1 MWNDLRY
8 GLRTLRR
15 SPVFTV
21 VAVASLALGI
31 GANTAIFSL
40 MNQVMFRM
48 LPVREPERL
57 VVLHTEGPPREGWDS
72 RDNDE
77 TTFSYSMYKNLRD
90 QNKVFDGVIARS
102 SGSASVSY
110 RGETE
115 RAYAEL
121 VSGNFFD
128 VLGVRPVL
136 GRFFVPEEDSAPGAH
151 PVAVLSYGYWK
162 RRFAAN
168 PEIVGEKININQH
181 PMVIIGVEPA
191 TFEGVLSGNNPD
203 VIVPIAMR
211 QEIFP
216 IDERPLDN
224 VLFRWLNV
232 FARLKPGVST
242 AQAGAAM
249 NVLYH
254 STSIE
259 ELAHLKKTLGRRGRE
274 EYLAQ
279 KLELRP
285 AAQGINLLRGQW
297 QTALMALMGMVG
309 LVLLIACANVANLLL
324 ARAAGRKKE
333 IAIRLAIGAT
343 RWAIA
348 RQLLVESVLVSV
360 TGGLAGLV
368 VASWTMKGLLGFQ
381 TEEAA
386 SDWLT
391 ARLDPAALAFSI
403 ALALVTGVVF
413 GLAPALE
420 AARERAGA
428 ALKDQASSLA
438 SSSRQA
444 RLRQIFIVAQ
454 VALSLVLLVGAGL
467 FTRSLYRLMTQ
478 DPGFHTENLLR
489 FSVQPGLNGY
499 DLARGLAFYSE
510 LQQRLAVLP
519 GVRAAGATSFGPFG
533 HGRRSGNITVE
544 GYRAAENENTVVMED
559 GASPSYFRT
568 MGIPIIAGRE
578 FEEHDRAGARKA
590 VVVNEAFAKRFARAG
605 NLLGKH
611 MAFSTGNAVPDY
623 EIIGIVRDTKYV
635 SLRDE
640 PQPFVWRGFAQVDR
654 LDGATFYVR
663 TLRDENGLG
672 PDIRRLVR
680 GMDANLPVYEMQSMQ
695 VRVEESIYRDRMVAT
710 LASAFGAL
718 ATLLAA
724 IGLYGVVAF
733 NVARRTAEM
742 GLRMALGALP
752 GDVLALV
759 MREVGWMVASG
770 AVSGLAAAWLLGRY
784 VQSQLY
790 GVTAKDPLV
799 FAGAAT
805 ILMAVAMAAGF
816 IPARR
821 ASRIDPIVALRY
833 E

>member
-1 MWNDLRY
+1 MWNDVRY

-40 MNQVMFRM
+40 LNQVMFRM
-48 LPVREPERL
+48 LPVREPGRL

-72 RDNDE
+72 HDNGE
-77 TTFSYSMYKNLRD
+77 TVFSYSMYKILRD
-90 QNKVFDGVIARS
+90 QNQVFDGVIARS

-115 RAYAEL
+115 RAYAEM

-128 VLGVRPVL
+128 VLGVRPAA
-136 GRFFVPEEDSAPGAH
+136 GHFFVPQDDGAPGAH
-151 PVAVLSYGYWK
+151 PVVVLSYGYWK

-181 PMVIIGVEPA
+181 PMVVIGVEPA
-191 TFEGVLSGNNPD
+191 TFEGMLTGNNPD

-211 QEIFP
+211 QELFP

-242 AQAGAAM
+242 PQAGAAM
-249 NVLYH
+249 NVLFH
-254 STSIE
+254 SASIE
-259 ELAHLKKTLGRRGRE
+259 ELDHLKKTLGRHGRE

-279 KLELRP
+279 KLDLRP
-285 AAQGINLLRGQW
+285 AAQGINLLRSQW
-297 QTALMALMGMVG
+297 QTALLALMAMVG

-333 IAIRLAIGAT
+333 IAIRLALGAT

-360 TGGLAGLV
+360 AGGAAGLL
-368 VASWTMKGLLGFQ
+368 VANWTMSGLLGFLP
-381 TEEAA
+381 ENAR
-386 SDWLT
+386 SDWLGT
-391 ARLDPAALAFSI
+391 RLDPPALAFSA
-403 ALALVTGVVF
+403 ALALATGVVF

-420 AARERAGA
+420 AAREQAGA
-428 ALKDQASSLA
+428 ALKDQAGSLA

-444 RLRQIFIVAQ
+444 RFRQSFIVAQ

-467 FTRSLYRLMTQ
+467 FTRSLFRLMTA
-478 DPGFHTENLLR
+478 DPGFHKENLLR
-489 FSVQPGLNGY
+489 FSLQPGLNGY

-519 GVRAAGATSFGPFG
+519 GVRSVGATSFGPFG
-533 HGRRSGNITVE
+533 HGHRADNITLE
-544 GYRAAENENTVVMED
+544 GYKATEDENTAVMED

-568 MGIPIIAGRE
+568 MGIPIVAGRE
-578 FEEHDRAGARKA
+578 FEERDRAGVRKV

-611 MAFSTGNAVPDY
+611 MAFGSGNVVPDE
-623 EIIGIVRDTKYV
+623 EIIGIVRDTKYD

-640 PQPFVWRGFAQVDR
+640 PQPFVWWPFAQEDQLDR
-654 LDGATFYVR
+654 ATFYVR
-663 TLRDENGLG
+663 ALRDENGLG
-672 PDIRRLVR
+672 PDVRRLIR
-680 GMDANLPVYEMQSMQ
+680 NMDANLPVYEMQSMQ
-695 VRVEESIYRDRMVAT
+695 VRIDESIYRDRMVAT

-742 GLRMALGALP
+742 GLRMALGAVP
-752 GDVLALV
+752 RDVLALV
-759 MREVGWMVASG
+759 MKEVAWLVAGGS
-770 AVSGLAAAWLLGRY
+770 AIGLAAAWMLARY

-790 GVTAKDPLV
+790 GVKASDPLV
-799 FAGAAT
+799 FGGAA
-805 ILMAVAMAAGF
+805 LVLAMVAMASGY

-821 ASRIDPIVALRY
+821 AARIDPIEALRY